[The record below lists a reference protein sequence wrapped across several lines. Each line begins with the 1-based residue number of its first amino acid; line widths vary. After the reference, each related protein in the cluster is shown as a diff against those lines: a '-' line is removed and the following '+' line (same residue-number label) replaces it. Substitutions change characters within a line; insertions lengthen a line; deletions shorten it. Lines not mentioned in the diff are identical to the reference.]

1 MNLITNKVQPPG
13 PGGTEGKQA
22 RGSRVPAWEFVWRR
36 SVYLTSCFL
45 GASNPHRKFNLCIC
59 TPSHQHPALWRAVWC
74 PKERLRSLLK
84 PLWCEPEN
92 HVLSSALNLNLKGS
106 GLRNYTVQVGFKLGK
121 ITSLS
126 SSASPSLAFVLTV
139 SVHCWPVPPF
149 HFFSLTLFHTHMH
162 RHISWQENL
171 MRKKAI
177 SPPKKWLSPLHW
189 GWKQCPTPPVLRDSE
204 WPQLQSQRPGMLQVG
219 LKWFTESNSYDYI
232 LNRGI

>member
-1 MNLITNKVQPPG
+1 MLLKEPLI
-13 PGGTEGKQA
+13 
-22 RGSRVPAWEFVWRR
+22 
-36 SVYLTSCFL
+36 LT
-45 GASNPHRKFNLCIC
+45 GEFNLCIC
-59 TPSHQHPALWRAVWC
+59 THLISTLLCGGLFDVPR
-74 PKERLRSLLK
+74 KRLRSLLK
-84 PLWCEPEN
+84 PFWCEPEN
-92 HVLSSALNLNLKGS
+92 HVLSRVHSTWTSKGS
-106 GLRNYTVQVGFKLGK
+106 GLRNHTVQVGFKLGK

-126 SSASPSLAFVLTV
+126 SSASPSPGLCANSFCTLLAR
-139 SVHCWPVPPF
+139 SP
-149 HFFSLTLFHTHMH
+149 FSLLFTYSLFHTHMH
-162 RHISWQENL
+162 RHTSWQENL